1 VSRSSPAGVAARR
14 SPRATPG
21 PAGVGDHGVMPETA
35 ASGLRLRLHGQAAV
49 VLPDGRIVAL
59 ERRAA
64 ALLALA
70 ALEPGIGRLRV
81 ATMLWP
87 DSNDPRRNLRQ
98 QLLRFRQMFGRE
110 LLAGADAL
118 SLAPGT
124 LFEAPAEMAAGA
136 GVLLAALD
144 YADLDELDAWLSARR
159 SAEREQRGRAFAQ
172 AIAQAEAE
180 QRLADA
186 IASAQQQLAAE
197 PSAEAHHRTL
207 IRLHYLDQDTARARS
222 AFQALRQMLEAE
234 LGASPSAETMA
245 LMRLVDERGSQ
256 ALAPA
261 RVWATAL
268 QRPPR
273 MVGRARELQALQQAV
288 ADRRAL
294 LLLGEAGMGKSRLL
308 AEGLEGSAAQ
318 VLVKA
323 QAGDAGVPYATL
335 ARLLRRLLEQR
346 RVSPEPGALARLL
359 PEIGS
364 VGPVAAVPLP
374 ADGERLMLQAAV
386 ERVLLQAGLQA
397 VAVDDLHF
405 ADDASL
411 EMLTALAGSDALAH
425 IAWVFTQ
432 RPGEGSAAAAALR
445 DVLEEAQRLEA
456 VDVAPLDAAQ
466 MGELVQSL
474 NLPEIDAPAIGER
487 LLRHTGGNP
496 LFALETLKQML
507 LPGAG
512 GKLLPAP
519 ASVGTLIDR
528 RLKQLSDGALAL
540 ARVAAIAGP
549 DFSPALAQEVLGRR
563 AIDLADAWTELEQA
577 QVLRERAFAHD
588 LVLEATLRSVPKAIA
603 QHLHEAMAQH
613 LEGRHGEPA
622 RLAGHWLAAGDE
634 GRALPWLIKAADQAS
649 ESLRRREEAEF
660 IERAARIASRLPD
673 PALPSAHALW
683 LRVFEA
689 LEVADGSTLALPAL
703 DQALLHAGDERERL
717 QVLTKQFAAQVK
729 VAELP
734 VAVANGREALRLAL
748 RLGDDSLVA
757 QMLTPLAVALS
768 THGENTEAEALLRA
782 HWPAVERLGEPDPSN
797 YTEYGIVL
805 DNMERPLEARG
816 FHRRATELASRLG
829 WHSEYV
835 ITSGNLAV
843 SFIDTGE
850 LEEAQHV
857 LEGAERVRLSHDSM
871 RAVNSTGWNYRV
883 MVWRD
888 LGRYT
893 HALELA
899 AASLPLVEAQA
910 PLRVPLDRLHRA
922 WLWAW
927 IGQWARAQQDLAED
941 DGYAAL
947 PGWVLARALQL
958 RARMALWRGQAV
970 GDALQRAQALL
981 DAGALRPLRDSI
993 TIDAALAAGRESAAD
1008 AAAARERLLA
1018 LRDLAQRD
1026 GYHGVHWAADWA
1038 CAQLALAAGQPNAAR
1053 GHALACDQRPPGH
1066 TPQDC
1071 APGLWWHGLW
1081 RVWQRLGE
1089 RDRAEAARAE
1099 GVAWIHRTMQ
1109 HELPSEFHASFR
1121 QAVPAHRELL
1131 AG

>member
-1 VSRSSPAGVAARR
+1 
-14 SPRATPG
+14 
-21 PAGVGDHGVMPETA
+21 MPEPA
-35 ASGLRLRLHGQAAV
+35 AAPGLRLRLHGQAAV
-49 VLPDGRIVAL
+49 LLPDGRIVAL

-64 ALLALA
+64 VLLALA

-110 LLAGADAL
+110 LLAGTDAL
-118 SLAPGT
+118 SLAAGT
-124 LFEAPAEMAAGA
+124 LFEAPADMAQGA
-136 GVLLAALD
+136 AVLLAGLD
-144 YADLDELDAWLSARR
+144 YADLDELDGWLQAQRNAQRARR
-159 SAEREQRGRAFAQ
+159 AKAIDA

-186 IASAQQQLAAE
+186 IASAQQQLADEPHAE
-197 PSAEAHHRTL
+197 SHHRTL
-207 IRLHYLDQDTARARS
+207 IRLHYLDQDMARARS
-222 AFQALRQMLEAE
+222 AFQALEQMLEDKF
-234 LGASPSAETMA
+234 GARPGAETVA
-245 LMRLVDERGSQ
+245 LMRLVDERGSRVL
-256 ALAPA
+256 APAPA

-273 MVGRARELQALQQAV
+273 MVGRERELQALRQAV
-288 ADRRAL
+288 SDRSAL

-308 AEGLEGSAAQ
+308 TEGLQGSAGH

-346 RVSPEPGALARLL
+346 RVAPEPGALARLL
-359 PEIGS
+359 PEVGS

-386 ERVLLQAGLQA
+386 GRVLLQAGLQA

-445 DVLEEAQRLEA
+445 DVLEEAQRLDA

-466 MGELVQSL
+466 MSELVQSL
-474 NLPEIDAPAIGER
+474 NLPQIDAPAIGER

-512 GKLLPAP
+512 GKLLPQP
-519 ASVGTLIDR
+519 ASVGALIDR

-549 DFSPALAQEVLGRR
+549 DFSPALAQDVLGRR
-563 AIDLADAWTELEQA
+563 AIDLADAWAELEQA

-588 LVLEATLRSVPKAIA
+588 LVLEATLRSVPTPIA

-634 GRALPWLIKAADQAS
+634 RRALPWLIKAADQAGD
-649 ESLRRREEAEF
+649 SLRRREEAEF

-673 PALPSAHALW
+673 PAVPSAHALW
-683 LRVFEA
+683 LRAFEA
-689 LEVADGSTLALPAL
+689 LEVADGQAAATAAL
-703 DQALLHAGDERERL
+703 DQALVHAANERER
-717 QVLTKQFAAQVK
+717 VLVLSKQFAAQVK
-729 VAELP
+729 VSEL
-734 VAVANGREALRLAL
+734 AAGVANGREALRLAL
-748 RLGDDSLVA
+748 QLGDDSLVA
-757 QMLTPLAVALS
+757 EILTPLAVALS
-768 THGENTEAEALLRA
+768 MHGENAEAEALLRA
-782 HWPAVERLGEPDPSN
+782 HWPAVERLGEPEPSCF
-797 YTEYGIVL
+797 TEYGVVL
-805 DNMERPLEARG
+805 DNMERPLEARS
-816 FHRRATELASRLG
+816 FHRRATELALRLG
-829 WHSEYV
+829 FHSEYV

-843 SFIDTGE
+843 SYIDTGE
-850 LEEAQHV
+850 LEEAERV
-857 LEGAERVRLSHDSM
+857 LEEAERMRLSHDGM
-871 RAVNSTGWNYRV
+871 LGANGMGWNLRV
-883 MVWRD
+883 MVRRD
-888 LGRYT
+888 LGRYLQ
-893 HALELA
+893 ALDLA
-899 AASLPLVEAQA
+899 ETSLPLVEAQL
-910 PLRVPLDRLHRA
+910 PLRLPLDRLHRA

-927 IGQWARAQQDLAED
+927 IGQWARAQQDLSD
-941 DGYAAL
+941 DPGYAVL

-958 RARMALWRGQAV
+958 RARMAQWRGQAV

-981 DAGALRPLRDSI
+981 DAGTLRPLRDSI
-993 TIDAALAAGRESAAD
+993 TIDVALAAGRESAAR

-1026 GYHGVHWAADWA
+1026 GYHGVHWAAEWA
-1038 CAQLALAAGQPNAAR
+1038 CAQLALMAGQPDAAR
-1053 GHALACDQRPPGH
+1053 GHALACARRPAGH

-1089 RDRAEAARAE
+1089 CDRAEAARAE

-1109 HELPSEFHASFR
+1109 HELASEFHASFS

-1131 AG
+1131 TG